1 MTNFSAK
8 AQMAQN
14 RNETNFLY
22 LKGKVEM
29 RQEGRDGVMEEQ
41 REGEIRKQRQGK
53 GNNNLR

>member
-1 MTNFSAK
+1 
-8 AQMAQN
+8 MAQN

-41 REGEIRKQRQGK
+41 REGEIRKQR
-53 GNNNLR
+53 